1 MCVLAGTSWGQD
13 FPSESLGWR
22 VKLQSARQALDAWP
36 ALQGAVPGWLIPAL
50 RLFCLSAAPRMG
62 SQQLKSPPHLCYQ

>member
-13 FPSESLGWR
+13 FPSENLGRR
-22 VKLQSARQALDAWP
+22 VELQSVHQALNAWP
-36 ALQGAVPGWLIPAL
+36 ALQGAVPCWLIPAL
-50 RLFCLSAAPRMG
+50 RLFCLSAAPRIE